1 MADIYGLRAAA
12 PQGWQV
18 SVTRRPGA
26 EPVTPAPRGPGDR
39 SAAPN
44 DPAPGVEGVAGVSQA
59 DVTRAVLHACTRR
72 MPAERGDFGSGVVD
86 LLGPDD
92 IFVALVDYGTDVA
105 DVGLFENQGM
115 PRLAPSQFGPNR
127 LQRPLPGMSASQ
139 HFFSS
144 GGRAFCLFTV
154 IGSHARRM
162 ASVPRA
168 ASLVSTIG
176 ITDRTTLTRQGGR
189 P

>member
-1 MADIYGLRAAA
+1 MADNYGLRAAA

-26 EPVTPAPRGPGDR
+26 EPAPSGVVTRGGAPD
-39 SAAPN
+39 APE
-44 DPAPGVEGVAGVSQA
+44 ATRA
-59 DVTRAVLHACTRR
+59 DVTRAVLHACTRS
-72 MPAERGDFGSGVVD
+72 MPADRGDFGSNVVD

-92 IFVALVDYGTDVA
+92 VFVALVDYGTEVA
-105 DVGLFENQGM
+105 DQGLFENQGM

-154 IGSHARRM
+154 VGSHARRM

-168 ASLVSTIG
+168 AALVSTIR
-176 ITDRTTLTRQGGR
+176 ITDRATLARQGGR

>member
-1 MADIYGLRAAA
+1 MRADA
-12 PQGWQV
+12 PPGWQV
-18 SVTRRPGA
+18 AVTRRPGA
-26 EPVTPAPRGPGDR
+26 EP
-39 SAAPN
+39 AAPG
-44 DPAPGVEGVAGVSQA
+44 ARTVEPEA
-59 DVTRAVLHACTRR
+59 DVTRPVLHACTRL
-72 MPAERGDFGSGVVD
+72 MPADRGDFGSNVVD

-92 IFVALVDYGTDVA
+92 VFVALVDYGTEVA
-105 DVGLFENQGM
+105 DQGLFENQGM

-127 LQRPLPGMSASQ
+127 LQRPLPGLSASQ

-154 IGSHARRM
+154 VGSHARRM

-168 ASLVSTIG
+168 AALVSTIR
-176 ITDRTTLTRQGGR
+176 ITDRATLARQGGR

>member
-1 MADIYGLRAAA
+1 MADQYGLAASA
-12 PQGWQV
+12 PPGWQV
-18 SVTRRPGA
+18 AVARRPGA
-26 EPVTPAPRGPGDR
+26 EPPTPDVAGAPGAR
-39 SAAPN
+39 SAAPV
-44 DPAPGVEGVAGVSQA
+44 PMPA
-59 DVTRAVLHACTRR
+59 DVTRGVLHACTRS

-92 IFVALVDYGTDVA
+92 IFVALVDYGAEVA
-105 DVGLFENQGM
+105 DQGLFENQGM

-154 IGSHARRM
+154 VGSHARRM

-168 ASLVSTIG
+168 AAMVASIR
-176 ITDRTTLTRQGGR
+176 ITDRATLARQGGR

>member
-1 MADIYGLRAAA
+1 MADNYGLRAAA

-26 EPVTPAPRGPGDR
+26 EP
-39 SAAPN
+39 AAPTGVVIRGA
-44 DPAPGVEGVAGVSQA
+44 APHAAEGPQA
-59 DVTRAVLHACTRR
+59 DVTRAVLHACTRP
-72 MPAERGDFGSGVVD
+72 MPADRGDFGSNVVD

-92 IFVALVDYGTDVA
+92 IFVALVDYGTEVA
-105 DVGLFENQGM
+105 DQGLFENQGM

-154 IGSHARRM
+154 VGSHARRM

-168 ASLVSTIG
+168 AALVASIR
-176 ITDRTTLTRQGGR
+176 ITDRATLARQGGR

>member
-1 MADIYGLRAAA
+1 MRADA
-12 PQGWQV
+12 PPGWQV
-18 SVTRRPGA
+18 AVTRRAGA
-26 EPVTPAPRGPGDR
+26 EP
-39 SAAPN
+39 AALG
-44 DPAPGVEGVAGVSQA
+44 APGARSVEPEG
-59 DVTRAVLHACTRR
+59 DVTRPVLHACTRP
-72 MPAERGDFGSGVVD
+72 MPADRGDFGSNVVD

-92 IFVALVDYGTDVA
+92 VFIALVDYGTEVA
-105 DVGLFENQGM
+105 DQGLFENQGM

-127 LQRPLPGMSASQ
+127 LQRPLPGLSASQ

-154 IGSHARRM
+154 VGSHARRM

-168 ASLVSTIG
+168 AALVSRIQ
-176 ITDRTTLTRQGGR
+176 ITDRATLARQGGR

>member
-1 MADIYGLRAAA
+1 MADTYGLRADA
-12 PQGWQV
+12 PPGWQV
-18 SVTRRPGA
+18 AVTRRPGA
-26 EPVTPAPRGPGDR
+26 EP
-39 SAAPN
+39 AAP
-44 DPAPGVEGVAGVSQA
+44 DGARLAQGPRA
-59 DVTRAVLHACTRR
+59 DVTRAVLHACTRP
-72 MPAERGDFGSGVVD
+72 MPADRGDFGSNVVD

-92 IFVALVDYGTDVA
+92 VFVALVDYGAEVA
-105 DVGLFENQGM
+105 DQGLFENQGM

-154 IGSHARRM
+154 VGSHARRM
-162 ASVPRA
+162 ASVRRA
-168 ASLVSTIG
+168 AAMVATIR
-176 ITDRTTLTRQGGR
+176 ITDRATLTRQGGR

>member
-1 MADIYGLRAAA
+1 MAEAYGLDADA
-12 PQGWQV
+12 PRGWHV
-18 SVTRRPGA
+18 AVTRRPGA
-26 EPVTPAPRGPGDR
+26 TDVAAGPGAR
-39 SAAPN
+39 TLEP
-44 DPAPGVEGVAGVSQA
+44 Q
-59 DVTRAVLHACTRR
+59 DVTRPVLHACTRA
-72 MPAERGDFGSGVVD
+72 MPTARGDFGTGVVD

-92 IFVALVDYGTDVA
+92 IFVALVDYGTEVA
-105 DVGLFENQGM
+105 DQGLFEKQGM
-115 PRLAPSQFGPNR
+115 PRLAPSQFAPNR
-127 LQRPLPGMSASQ
+127 LQRPLPGLSASQ

-168 ASLVSTIG
+168 VALVDSVN
-176 ITDRTTLTRQGGR
+176 ITDRATLVRQGGH

>member
-1 MADIYGLRAAA
+1 MADTYGLQAD
-12 PQGWQV
+12 PPKGWHV
-18 SVTRRPGA
+18 AVTRRPGA
-26 EPVTPAPRGPGDR
+26 EP
-39 SAAPN
+39 
-44 DPAPGVEGVAGVSQA
+44 PAPGARIAAVDDQ
-59 DVTRAVLHACTRR
+59 DVTRPVLHACTRV

-92 IFVALVDYGTDVA
+92 VFIALVDYGTEVA
-105 DVGLFENQGM
+105 DQGLFEKQGL

-127 LQRPLPGMSASQ
+127 MQRPLPGMSASQ

-154 IGSHARRM
+154 LGSHARRM
-162 ASVPRA
+162 AAVPRA
-168 ASLVSTIG
+168 AALVNTLR
-176 ITDRTTLTRQGGR
+176 ITDRATLARQGGH

>member
-1 MADIYGLRAAA
+1 MADRYGLSANA
-12 PQGWQV
+12 PRGWHV
-18 SVTRRPGA
+18 AVTRRPGA
-26 EPVTPAPRGPGDR
+26 ESPP
-39 SAAPN
+39 
-44 DPAPGVEGVAGVSQA
+44 EGARTALTEVPLA
-59 DVTRAVLHACTRR
+59 DVTRPVLHACTRS
-72 MPAERGDFGSGVVD
+72 MPADRGDFGTGAVD

-92 IFVALVDYGTDVA
+92 IFVALVDYGPEVA
-105 DVGLFENQGM
+105 DQGLFEKQGL
-115 PRLAPSQFGPNR
+115 PSLAPSQFGPNR

-154 IGSHARRM
+154 LGSHARRM

-168 ASLVSTIG
+168 AALVKTVQ
-176 ITDRTTLTRQGGR
+176 ITDRATLVRQGGR

>member
-1 MADIYGLRAAA
+1 MADTYGLSADP
-12 PQGWQV
+12 PQGWHV
-18 SVTRRPGA
+18 AVTRRPGA
-26 EPVTPAPRGPGDR
+26 EP
-39 SAAPN
+39 AAPG
-44 DPAPGVEGVAGVSQA
+44 ARLSVSAEQ
-59 DVTRAVLHACTRR
+59 DVTRPVLHACTRAL
-72 MPAERGDFGSGVVD
+72 PADRGDFGSGVVD

-105 DVGLFENQGM
+105 DQGLFEKQGL

-154 IGSHARRM
+154 LGSHARRM
-162 ASVPRA
+162 SGVPRA
-168 ASLVSTIG
+168 AALVRTLH
-176 ITDRTTLTRQGGR
+176 ITDRATLARQGGH

>member
-1 MADIYGLRAAA
+1 
-12 PQGWQV
+12 
-18 SVTRRPGA
+18 
-26 EPVTPAPRGPGDR
+26 
-39 SAAPN
+39 
-44 DPAPGVEGVAGVSQA
+44 
-59 DVTRAVLHACTRR
+59 
-72 MPAERGDFGSGVVD
+72 MPADRGDFGSNVVD

-92 IFVALVDYGTDVA
+92 VFVALVDYGAEVA
-105 DVGLFENQGM
+105 DQGLFENQGM

-154 IGSHARRM
+154 VGSHARRM
-162 ASVPRA
+162 ASVRRA
-168 ASLVSTIG
+168 AAMVATIR
-176 ITDRTTLTRQGGR
+176 ITDRTTLSRQGGR

>member
-1 MADIYGLRAAA
+1 MAEHYGMRADA
-12 PQGWQV
+12 PPGWQV
-18 SVTRRPGA
+18 AVTRRPGA
-26 EPVTPAPRGPGDR
+26 ESGGPLAPAARGTAGSSVTP
-39 SAAPN
+39 
-44 DPAPGVEGVAGVSQA
+44 EG
-59 DVTRAVLHACTRR
+59 DVTRPVLHACTRP
-72 MPAERGDFGSGVVD
+72 MPADRGDFGSNVVD

-92 IFVALVDYGTDVA
+92 VFVALVDYGTEVA
-105 DVGLFENQGM
+105 DQGLFEQQGM

-127 LQRPLPGMSASQ
+127 LQRPLPGLSASQ

-154 IGSHARRM
+154 VGSHARRM

-168 ASLVSTIG
+168 AALVSTIR
-176 ITDRTTLTRQGGR
+176 ITDRATLARQGGR

>member
-1 MADIYGLRAAA
+1 MADNYGLRADA

-26 EPVTPAPRGPGDR
+26 EPSSP
-39 SAAPN
+39 
-44 DPAPGVEGVAGVSQA
+44 PAPGVRGTAPGVQQG
-59 DVTRAVLHACTRR
+59 DVTRAVLHSCTRP
-72 MPAERGDFGSGVVD
+72 MPADRGDFGSNVVD

-92 IFVALVDYGTDVA
+92 IFVALVDYGAEVA
-105 DVGLFENQGM
+105 DQGLFENQGM

-154 IGSHARRM
+154 VGSHARRM

-168 ASLVSTIG
+168 AAMVATIR
-176 ITDRTTLTRQGGR
+176 ITDRATLTRQGGR

>member
-1 MADIYGLRAAA
+1 MADHYGMRADA
-12 PQGWQV
+12 PPGWQV
-18 SVTRRPGA
+18 AVTRRPGT
-26 EPVTPAPRGPGDR
+26 EPGTLT
-39 SAAPN
+39 
-44 DPAPGVEGVAGVSQA
+44 APGARSGADEG
-59 DVTRAVLHACTRR
+59 DVTRPVLHACTRP
-72 MPAERGDFGSGVVD
+72 MPADRGDFGSNVVD

-92 IFVALVDYGTDVA
+92 VFVALVDYGTEVA
-105 DVGLFENQGM
+105 DQGLFERQGL

-127 LQRPLPGMSASQ
+127 LQRPLPGLSASQ

-154 IGSHARRM
+154 VGSHARRM

-168 ASLVSTIG
+168 AALVSTIS
-176 ITDRTTLTRQGGR
+176 ITDRATLARQGGR

>member
-1 MADIYGLRAAA
+1 MADTYGIKATPPR
-12 PQGWQV
+12 GWQV
-18 SVTRRPGA
+18 AVSRRPGA
-26 EPVTPAPRGPGDR
+26 EPGRPLARATAPQ
-39 SAAPN
+39 
-44 DPAPGVEGVAGVSQA
+44 GVDGTGELA
-59 DVTRAVLHACTRR
+59 DVTRPVLHACTRA
-72 MPAERGDFGSGVVD
+72 MPADRGDFGTGVVD

-92 IFVALVDYGTDVA
+92 IFVALVDYGPEVA
-105 DVGLFENQGM
+105 DQGLFERQGM
-115 PRLAPSQFGPNR
+115 PVLAPSQFAPNR

-154 IGSHARRM
+154 LGSHARRM

-168 ASLVSTIG
+168 MQLVRSVD
-176 ITDRTTLTRQGGR
+176 ITDRDTLVRQGGR

>member
-1 MADIYGLRAAA
+1 MSDTYGLSCDPPR
-12 PQGWQV
+12 GWHV
-18 SVTRRPGA
+18 SVARRPGA
-26 EPVTPAPRGPGDR
+26 EPPPAGARL
-39 SAAPN
+39 AA
-44 DPAPGVEGVAGVSQA
+44 VEQ
-59 DVTRAVLHACTRR
+59 DVTRPVLHACTRT
-72 MPAERGDFGSGVVD
+72 MPADRGDFGSGVVD

-92 IFVALVDYGTDVA
+92 IFVALVDYGTEVA
-105 DVGLFENQGM
+105 NQGLFEKQGV

-154 IGSHARRM
+154 LGSHARRM
-162 ASVPRA
+162 AAVPRA
-168 ASLVSTIG
+168 EALVRTLH
-176 ITDRTTLTRQGGR
+176 ITDRATLARRGGR

>member
-1 MADIYGLRAAA
+1 VADHYGMTAD
-12 PQGWQV
+12 PPSGWHV
-18 SVTRRPGA
+18 TVTRRPGA
-26 EPVTPAPRGPGDR
+26 EP
-39 SAAPN
+39 AAPGPSAQRRLSG
-44 DPAPGVEGVAGVSQA
+44 DGAAGVVD
-59 DVTRAVLHACTRR
+59 DVTRPVLHACTRP
-72 MPAERGDFGSGVVD
+72 MPADRGDFGSNVVD

-92 IFVALVDYGTDVA
+92 VFVALVDYGAEVA
-105 DVGLFENQGM
+105 DQGLFENQGM

-127 LQRPLPGMSASQ
+127 LQRPLPGLSASQ

-154 IGSHARRM
+154 VGSHARRM

-168 ASLVSTIG
+168 AALVRTIR
-176 ITDRTTLTRQGGR
+176 ITDRATLARQGGR